1 LFAKNIKIQLQQ
13 IKELVLSDQEA
24 DTFLKALVYIRHRLK
39 EHEGSGAESV
49 GQLDYIKELI
59 KQLEILR

>member
-1 LFAKNIKIQLQQ
+1 MKIQLQQ

-24 DTFLKALVYIRHRLK
+24 DTFYKALLYIRHRLK
-39 EHEGSGAESV
+39 EHKGSGAESV
-49 GQLDYIKELI
+49 GSLEYVKELI

>member
-1 LFAKNIKIQLQQ
+1 MKKQ
-13 IKELVLSDQEA
+13 ITEIRELVLSDQEA
-24 DTFLKALVYIRHRLK
+24 ETFFKALVYIRHRLK

-49 GQLDYIKELI
+49 GQLEYIKELI